1 MSAANIEALG
11 KEIQRLSVTVARAW
25 EDGTYHA
32 DSRDELIDT
41 LDDLRAELVGPMR
54 WPGTFL
60 APPEFAALQVAFHRE
75 IFQHVPGGSVKE
87 GKASGEHLTNG
98 NMTNGNGHR
107 VASSIHARD
116 LAAFVLVRI
125 MRVLVVNKMFVEV
138 DDKVFAH
145 TPEFVAARLGG
156 IFNEVYKASSS
167 LAEAIDNGSK
177 KTAWETRF
185 GMPLYEYFEK
195 NPSSDRERMQ
205 KSMTISS
212 TAEIEELASLFPWKQ
227 FHKIVDIGGSAGYLL
242 INDDLR
248 RINKMPPD
256 EKATFDKVEFEAY
269 NYFDPQP
276 RKDADAFILRRCLHN
291 NPDSECVKILKA
303 VVPGLENG
311 GRGTRLLINERLMPA
326 SSTQHKTK
334 MLRREDI
341 VMMISVGGKERTLE
355 EFDALIKQADER
367 FEVCIH
373 SVLSREIR

>member
-11 KEIQRLSVTVARAW
+11 KEIQRLSVSVARSC
-25 EDGTYHA
+25 EDGTYQA

-60 APPEFAALQVAFHRE
+60 APPEFAALQVAFQRE

-98 NMTNGNGHR
+98 NMTNGNGHIA
-107 VASSIHARD
+107 ASSIHARD
-116 LAAFVLVRI
+116 LAALVKMDEDVLVRI

-145 TPEFVAARLGG
+145 TPISAKLADEFVAARLGG

-227 FHKIVDIGGSAGYLL
+227 VHKIVDIGGSAGHLCSQLTLVRYL
-242 INDDLR
+242 
-248 RINKMPPD
+248 
-256 EKATFDKVEFEAY
+256 
-269 NYFDPQP
+269 
-276 RKDADAFILRRCLHN
+276 
-291 NPDSECVKILKA
+291 S
-303 VVPGLENG
+303 
-311 GRGTRLLINERLMPA
+311 
-326 SSTQHKTK
+326 QH
-334 MLRREDI
+334 
-341 VMMISVGGKERTLE
+341 GKERPV
-355 EFDALIKQADER
+355 LI
-367 FEVCIH
+367 
-373 SVLSREIR
+373 